1 MNTTTNTNYEEQ
13 KQKEDLKEKVSAKT
27 SNPEQSKLERIR
39 IFFKEPKG
47 FLLSFIILFLANAM
61 WNITGLPQNLFLL
74 ISSLLLSLILTPSMY
89 ELSRILRIVDKPDDR
104 KIHFGEIGRIGGLG
118 VALAF
123 AGAIL
128 LSENSFPHKYKI
140 VMIAG
145 AIIAL
150 VGLLDDI
157 IGIPAKIRL
166 IVQFFL
172 ALWVIDNGISLRLFP
187 TQETWGQI
195 LNSSLTIIWIIGFT
209 NAYNFIDGLDGL
221 AAGLGIIVAF
231 FISSISYINGQPE
244 IFSLSSPLIG
254 ALFGFLL
261 FNFNPAWIFLGD
273 VGAQFCGFVL
283 SSLAADVAWASPGEY
298 WKVFT
303 LPMLTMW
310 VLLFDMIQITIFRV
324 KYGLVK
330 NISEWL
336 AFTGKDHIHHRL
348 FFIFKN
354 QKKAVIS
361 LYIISCVLSLIAVIL
376 ANLKLKNIEGIISSF
391 LIFTIS
397 VLSLFILD
405 KKTAKLAFGQKLKS
419 Q

>member
-1 MNTTTNTNYEEQ
+1 MNSEQ
-13 KQKEDLKEKVSAKT
+13 NKFESVRL
-27 SNPEQSKLERIR
+27 
-39 IFFKEPKG
+39 FFKEPKG
-47 FLLSFIILFLANAM
+47 FSIVFVILFLSNAL
-61 WNITGLPQNLFLL
+61 WSITQLPQSLFLFL
-74 ISSLLLSLILTPSMY
+74 SSLLLSLILTPSMY

-104 KIHFGEIGRIGGLG
+104 KIHFGEVGKIGGLA

-140 VMIAG
+140 VMVAG

-172 ALWVIDNGISLRLFP
+172 ALWVIDNEISLRLFP
-187 TQETWGQI
+187 TYETWGQI

-221 AAGLGIIVAF
+221 AAGMGIIIAS
-231 FISSISYINGQPE
+231 FISLISYINGNPE
-244 IFSLSSPLIG
+244 IFSLSAPLIG
-254 ALFGFLL
+254 ALFGFLV

-298 WKVFT
+298 WKIFT
-303 LPMLTMW
+303 LPMLTLW

-330 NISEWL
+330 SISEWL

-348 FFIFKN
+348 FFLFGS
-354 QKKAVIS
+354 QKKAVIF
-361 LYIISCVLSLIAVIL
+361 LYILSCVLSFFAIIL
-376 ANLKLKNIEGIISSF
+376 ANLKLKNIEGILLSAIIFFIS
-391 LIFTIS
+391 I
-397 VLSLFILD
+397 LSLFILD
-405 KKTAKLAFGQKLKS
+405 KKTTKFAFGSKLNSKS
-419 Q
+419 IME